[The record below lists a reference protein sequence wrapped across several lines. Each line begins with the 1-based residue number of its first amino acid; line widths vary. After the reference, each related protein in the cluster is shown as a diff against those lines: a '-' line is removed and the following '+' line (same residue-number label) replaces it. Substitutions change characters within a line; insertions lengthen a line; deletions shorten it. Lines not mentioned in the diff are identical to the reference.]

1 MALKMSSAAIETIG
15 RFRDRIINGPIGSTL
30 LWLGL
35 PLMIVQLV
43 NISYNIADA
52 YWLSKYS
59 DIAYAAPRQTWPYF
73 MFINAIAQGIS
84 AANMAIISQYI
95 GSRDYESA
103 KRVVSYFV
111 STMLLVNAVVMILF
125 FTLRPLVFTY
135 IIATPPELYEYVMS
149 YSGVI
154 SLDLLIAAL
163 TACYGTIFQAIG
175 DTRTPSRIGVISSV
189 ANIVLDPV
197 FIFGIEYRGVKIP
210 AMGVLGAAIATV
222 LSRLVGLI
230 ILLGVLN
237 WRYGFLRPHFTLSVS
252 GEWLKATLKAGVPV
266 TLMMMSNS
274 LAFMFQHRL
283 VNAFGAYV
291 AAAFAI
297 GFILMD
303 LADAVLWG
311 FTFAVSTMIGQAIGA
326 GLEKRARSVAAKS
339 MLYIGVSTGI
349 GSIIV
354 LLLRDWFIGVFTSIP
369 GIAREAGLFVLTF
382 APTLAFFALFFVGMS
397 IGRGSGHNLYPTAI
411 GILRLWGFRIALGYY
426 LAFEK
431 NLGTLGLWAAM
442 SLSNLFS
449 GIAIVPWALRGKWF
463 KPIVKTMKFASTAVS
478 GSAK

>member
-1 MALKMSSAAIETIG
+1 MAFKMSDSAAETVG
-15 RFRDRIINGPIGSTL
+15 RFRERVINGPVGRTL

-43 NISYNIADA
+43 NISYNIADT
-52 YWLSKYS
+52 YWLSRYS
-59 DIAYAAPRQTWPYF
+59 DVAYAAPRQIWPYF
-73 MFINAIAQGIS
+73 MFVNAIAMGIS

-103 KRVVSYFV
+103 RKVVSYFV
-111 STMLLVNAVVMILF
+111 SSMLLVNTVATVLF

-135 IIATPPELYEYVMS
+135 IVATPPELYDYVML

-154 SLDLLIAAL
+154 SIDLLIAAL
-163 TACYGTIFQAIG
+163 AACYGTIFQAIG

-189 ANIVLDPV
+189 TNIILDPI

-222 LSRLVGLI
+222 ISRLVGLM
-230 ILLGVLN
+230 ILLGLLS
-237 WRYGFLRPHFTLSVS
+237 RRHGFLRPQFALSAS
-252 GEWLKATLKAGVPV
+252 REWIKTTLKAGIPV

-297 GFILMD
+297 GFVLMD
-303 LADAVLWG
+303 LADAALWG

-326 GLEKRARSVAAKS
+326 ELEKRARDVAAKS
-339 MLYIGVSTGI
+339 MLYIGLSTGI

-369 GIAREAGLFVLTF
+369 AIAREAGLFVLVF
-382 APTLAFFALFFVGMS
+382 APTLAFFAIFFVGMS
-397 IGRGSGHNLYPTAI
+397 IGRGSGHTLYPTAI
-411 GILRLWGFRIALGYY
+411 GVLRLWGFRIALGYY

-431 NLGTLGLWAAM
+431 NLGTLGLWTAM
-442 SLSNLFS
+442 ALSNLFS
-449 GIAIVPWALRGKWF
+449 GIAIIPWALRGGWT
-463 KPIVKTMKFASTAVS
+463 KPIIRKHI
-478 GSAK
+478 